1 MSELNIF
8 EYAAKNKM
16 RFSFKGTL
24 SVEDLFDLKVE
35 DLDSIYKSLKA
46 KVKQEEE
53 ESLLQ
58 KKTKEVTDITVA
70 IEIVKYIVAEK
81 LEEVE
86 ARKKQRENRE
96 KKQKL
101 LAILADKQNEELKG
115 KSAEEIQKMIDELE

>member
-1 MSELNIF
+1 MNIF
-8 EYAAKNKM
+8 EYAVKNKM
-16 RFSFKGTL
+16 RFNYKGVI

-35 DLDSIYKSLKA
+35 ELDSIYKSLNS

-53 ESLLQ
+53 DSLLQ
-58 KKTKEVTDITVA
+58 KKTKSVTDLTVA

-86 ARKKQRENRE
+86 ARKKQRENKE

-101 LAILADKQNEELKG
+101 LAILADKQDEELKG
-115 KSAEEIQKMIDELE
+115 KSAEEIQKMIDELD